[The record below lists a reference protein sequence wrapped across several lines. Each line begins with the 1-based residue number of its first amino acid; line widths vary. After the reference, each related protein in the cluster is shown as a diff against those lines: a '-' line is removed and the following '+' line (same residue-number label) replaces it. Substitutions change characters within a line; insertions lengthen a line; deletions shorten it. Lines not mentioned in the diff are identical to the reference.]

1 MTTTDAAAAPATT
14 PIETRVTSRDGTEIA
29 CFTTGDGPP
38 LVLVHGTTADHARWA
53 TILGL
58 LEPHATVH
66 AIDRRGRGA
75 STDGPTYAIEREY
88 EDVAAV
94 VDHVAAS
101 SGGKVDVLGHSYG
114 GVVAYGAAQLTDDVR
129 SLVLYEG
136 WPAPDPSGMHA
147 PAWVQERMD
156 ELLAAGEPEAAL
168 ELFMREVAGIR
179 EEEFAIYRTLPA
191 WPRRVAAAHTIL
203 REETGVP
210 AFDPDLAATL
220 DLPVLLLVG
229 SDSPPSIKNGYETVA
244 AALPDARVEIL
255 DGQQHIAMDIVPEE
269 FTRRVVE
276 FLGSLPR
283 S

>member
-1 MTTTDAAAAPATT
+1 MATTTHDAT
-14 PIETRVTSRDGTEIA
+14 ETRITSPDGTEIA
-29 CFTTGDGPP
+29 CFTSGDGPP

-75 STDGPTYAIEREY
+75 STDGPEYTIEREY

-94 VDHVAAS
+94 IDHIAAM
-101 SGGKVDVLGHSYG
+101 SGQKVDVLGHSYG
-114 GVVAYGAAQLTDDVR
+114 GVVAYGAAHLTDHVR

-147 PAWVQERMD
+147 PPAVQEQM
-156 ELLAAGEPEAAL
+156 EQLLAAGAPEAAL

-179 EEEFAIYRTLPA
+179 DEEFAVYRTLPA

-203 REETGVP
+203 REERSVP
-210 AFDPDLAATL
+210 AFDPDRAATL
-220 DLPVLLLVG
+220 ALPVLLLVG
-229 SDSPPSIKNGYETVA
+229 SDSPASIQNDYATVA
-244 AALPDARVEIL
+244 AALPDARVGIL
-255 DGQQHIAMDIVPEE
+255 EGQQHIAIDMVPEE
-269 FTRRVVE
+269 FSRRVVD
-276 FLGSLPR
+276 FLHGVPGS
-283 S
+283 

>member
-1 MTTTDAAAAPATT
+1 MTTTTDRAT
-14 PIETRVTSRDGTEIA
+14 ETRIASRDGAEIA
-29 CFTTGDGPP
+29 CFTRGDGPP

-53 TILGL
+53 TILEML
-58 LEPHATVH
+58 VPHATVH

-75 STDGPTYAIEREY
+75 STDGPEYAIEREY

-94 VDHVAAS
+94 VDHIAAV
-101 SGGKVDVLGHSYG
+101 SGQKVDVLGHSYG
-114 GVVAYGAAQLTDDVR
+114 GVVAYGAAHLTPNVR

-136 WPAPDPSGMHA
+136 WPASDPSGMHA
-147 PAWVQERMD
+147 PAGVEQRM
-156 ELLAAGEPEAAL
+156 EQLLAAGDPEAAL

-179 EEEFAIYRTLPA
+179 DEEFAVYRTLPA

-203 REETGVP
+203 REERSVP
-210 AFDPDLAATL
+210 ALDLDRAATL

-229 SDSPPSIKNGYETVA
+229 SDSPPTIQNDYATVA

-255 DGQQHIAMDIVPEE
+255 EGQQHIAIDMVPEE
-269 FTRRVVE
+269 FTRRVVD
-276 FLGSLPR
+276 FLHSVPR